1 LQNARKKNIIIRLL
15 HNFNNNFVL
24 LQYYNNYSS
33 IIILLLF
40 ESILVDILKTIYNI
54 LSKQQKQSKKDKIL
68 ICLSIN
74 LDSNNTLNLVT
85 RKNLYFR
92 NIIVR

>member
-1 LQNARKKNIIIRLL
+1 
-15 HNFNNNFVL
+15 VL

>member
-1 LQNARKKNIIIRLL
+1 
-15 HNFNNNFVL
+15 VL
-24 LQYYNNYSS
+24 LQYYNNYNSTT
-33 IIILLLF
+33 ILLLF
-40 ESILVDILKTIYNI
+40 KFVFVDIFKTIYNI
-54 LSKQQKQSKKDKIL
+54 LSKQRKQSKRDKIL

-92 NIIVR
+92 DIVVR

>member
-1 LQNARKKNIIIRLL
+1 M
-15 HNFNNNFVL
+15 L
-24 LQYYNNYSS
+24 LQYYNNYNSTT
-33 IIILLLF
+33 ILLLF
-40 ESILVDILKTIYNI
+40 KFVFVDIFKTIYNI
-54 LSKQQKQSKKDKIL
+54 LSKQRKQSKRDKIL

-92 NIIVR
+92 DIVVR